1 MLGRT
6 SQISLQLEGRGLI
19 FDGCSDIYKNPKRFW
34 SVFRYKAK
42 SRTLPMTLK
51 GLGEE
56 AVSPVD
62 KANLFNRYFHSVFN
76 QGVFPPVS
84 PGNATNDNPH
94 LHSIQISISEVRDVL
109 LGLDVTKAVGPDS
122 LSPRVLRECADIR
135 SPSLCGIFNKSL
147 SSGILPSVFKEA
159 NIIPIHKKEDK
170 ESGTNYGPVSLLSCA
185 SRDGD
190 ECAKQNLS
198 LT

>member
-1 MLGRT
+1 MLGKT
-6 SQISLQLEGRGLI
+6 SQISLQLEGGSLI
-19 FDGCSDIYKNPKRFW
+19 CDVSSDIYKNPKRFW

-84 PGNATNDNPH
+84 PGNANNDNPR
-94 LHSIQISISEVRDVL
+94 LNSNQISISEVRDVL

-122 LSPRVLRECADIR
+122 LSPRVLRECADIL
-135 SPSLCGIFNKSL
+135 STSLCGIFNKSL
-147 SSGILPSVFKEA
+147 SSGILLPVLRKLILFQSTRKKTRSQLQ
-159 NIIPIHKKEDK
+159 IIVQFPICLV
-170 ESGTNYGPVSLLSCA
+170 PV
-185 SRDGD
+185 
-190 ECAKQNLS
+190 K
-198 LT
+198 